1 MKYFLIAAILLFSG
15 VSTSAQEDVNAKRAA
30 YYRCAGQIEKDP
42 HNAYEPCA
50 DYLEKYPNDDK
61 RLTEYV
67 GRFVKAYKKISE
79 YVKSVP
85 TSDFSEI
92 TTNWAVYNPHLL
104 ATISPDDTHDP
115 HYQVLI
121 KREYGSPEEERLLA
135 KAESVYKN
143 PQAVEPELLR
153 QWRYIADDYSVLPEG
168 EPKWWTGRS
177 DGTLATELVTTG
189 AVLYYYNLSQDFR
202 NNAGR
207 LKDGSFQFIGSTL
220 KYEASIKKMDV
231 YERAGRSFSDV
242 YVANMTLTWGQVCG
256 GLCGSGFTRNK
267 IVVMG
272 TSGEILEMFLDDPVN
287 RSSWV
292 S

>member
-1 MKYFLIAAILLFSG
+1 MKYFLIAAILLGTG
-15 VSTSAQEDVNAKRAA
+15 VATSAQEDVSAKHAA
-30 YYRCAGQIEKDP
+30 YYRCAGLIEKDP
-42 HNAYEPCA
+42 HNAYESCTA
-50 DYLEKYPNDDK
+50 YLEKYPNDDK
-61 RLTEYV
+61 QLTEYA
-67 GRFVKAYKKISE
+67 GKFVKAYKKISE
-79 YVKSVP
+79 YVKSI
-85 TSDFSEI
+85 SMNDFSEQ

-104 ATISPDDTHDP
+104 ATISTEETRDP
-115 HYQVLI
+115 HYRILI
-121 KREYGSPEEERLLA
+121 KREYASPEEERLLA

-143 PQAVEPELLR
+143 PQTVEPELLR
-153 QWRYIADDYSVLPEG
+153 QWRYLAEDYSILPEG

-177 DGTLATELVTTG
+177 DGTFATELVTTG

-202 NNAGR
+202 INAGR
-207 LKDGSFQFIGSTL
+207 LKDGSFQFISSTL
-220 KYEASIKKMDV
+220 KYESSIKKMDV

-267 IVVMG
+267 IVVMN